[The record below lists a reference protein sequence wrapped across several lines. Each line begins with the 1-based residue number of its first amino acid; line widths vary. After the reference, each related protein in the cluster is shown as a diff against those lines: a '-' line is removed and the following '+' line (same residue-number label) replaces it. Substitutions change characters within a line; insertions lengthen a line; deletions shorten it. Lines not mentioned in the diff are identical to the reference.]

1 VLENTFVQDRKK
13 ITTRSADEDAF
24 LIPRMKDGL
33 SESRSNSMI
42 NTRCAGAARNVS
54 LRSWPADDPSSQHIL
69 EEAKAA
75 FAENPPQRS
84 KPGPM
89 GLHHQPTPVKSVP
102 MYVLETRSLRK
113 NYGAEGEVCV
123 HALRGVD
130 LQVRKGEL
138 LAIMGPSGSGKSTLL
153 HILGGVETPTT
164 GQVLLEGVDLATL
177 NDDQRTIIRRQ
188 RMGFIFQ
195 SFNLLPAFTAEENVA
210 LPLELGGTPSAKA
223 RQLAADALKLVSMS
237 HRRDHVP
244 ATMSGGEQQRVAIA
258 RALVMRP
265 ALLLAD
271 EPTGNLDSA
280 NGRQVTALLR
290 RLATREEQTIVM
302 VTHDASVAAQA
313 DRLVRLRDGL
323 VESDGSEE
331 TEAPV
336 AYNAGPARSC
346 LFKGTL

>member
-1 VLENTFVQDRKK
+1 
-13 ITTRSADEDAF
+13 
-24 LIPRMKDGL
+24 
-33 SESRSNSMI
+33 MI
-42 NTRCAGAARNVS
+42 NSRCAGSARQTT
-54 LRSWPADDPSSQHIL
+54 LRSWPAEDPSSQRIL
-69 EEAKAA
+69 DEAKAA
-75 FAENPPQRS
+75 FTEAPPRAS
-84 KPGPM
+84 RFGPQ
-89 GLHHQPTPVKSVP
+89 GLCKTPTPLKSLP
-102 MYVLETRSLRK
+102 MYVLETRGLRK
-113 NYGAEGEVCV
+113 NYGAEGEICV

-153 HILGGVETPTT
+153 HILGGVETPST

-177 NDDQRTIIRRQ
+177 DDDQRTIIRRQ

-210 LPLELGGTPSAKA
+210 LPLELGGTPSAEA
-223 RQLAADALKLVSMS
+223 RRRAADTLKLVSMS
-237 HRRDHVP
+237 HRRDHIP
-244 ATMSGGEQQRVAIA
+244 STMSGGEQQRVAIA

-323 VESDGSEE
+323 VESDGGEE
-331 TEAPV
+331 TESPG
-336 AYNAGPARSC
+336 AYASPARSC
-346 LFKGTL
+346 LFKGSV